1 MTIFRELAHQED
13 GRLTSQDS
21 HLVDLDA
28 WFFYRLEMGGRGAG
42 GRWGVWGGNKVKR
55 PFSLASLS

>member
-13 GRLTSQDS
+13 GRLTSQNS

-28 WFFYRLEMGGRGAG
+28 WFFYRLEMGG

-55 PFSLASLS
+55 PFNLASLS